1 LEGDDMENLANE
13 FINDLALL
21 CGEGENAK
29 WKELVLS
36 KINNS
41 LNKFTAEDAFGYRQ
55 LNEILLFC
63 NKNIIT
69 KEFFLFL
76 SEGQPTIKFGEFH
89 IKVEK
94 FRKLAMLQFGSIIKV
109 KTTRKIIIAVNIR
122 IPVHPLRGI
131 PVYISMFDYG
141 NSLSGDDIFNQA
153 SIARRPVYY
162 YRINRC

>member
-1 LEGDDMENLANE
+1 MENLANE

-21 CGEGENAK
+21 CGEGENAT

-89 IKVEK
+89 TKVEK
-94 FRKLAMLQFGSIIKV
+94 FRKLAMLQFGSFEYAYKYLREKKDIKCEFNGWLRNAGDLINEF
-109 KTTRKIIIAVNIR
+109 KSRPNPMKEIDYNIEEDKLFLMGQLNKR
-122 IPVHPLRGI
+122 E
-131 PVYISMFDYG
+131 
-141 NSLSGDDIFNQA
+141 N
-153 SIARRPVYY
+153 
-162 YRINRC
+162 